1 MKTELKN
8 CRIVLVEDNPFEIN
22 LLEKNIK
29 NYISENKLDKKLNFI
44 VESYV
49 TYSDFLKNINPDTS
63 LVFSDY
69 HLDKHKTA
77 IDVLHQIKE
86 KCRHCKVIILSNSQN
101 EWKLFLS
108 LLEGAS
114 GIIFKN
120 EFEYSLCNH
129 AISDQIKA

>member
-1 MKTELKN
+1 MKPELKN

-29 NYISENKLDKKLNFI
+29 NYISENKLDEKLNFI
-44 VESYV
+44 VESYL
-49 TYSDFLKNINPDTS
+49 TYGEFQKNINPDTS

-69 HLDKHKTA
+69 NLDRQKTA

-86 KCRHCKVIILSNSQN
+86 KCRNCKVIILSNSQN

-120 EFEYSLCNH
+120 EFEYNLCNH